1 MIFLNRNWGTEMAE
15 KLYRVYVKTLDHPHI
30 SEMMVSAPNPELA
43 STRALGHVK
52 EANPEKGRSL
62 EESQR
67 NSVVVAVKEAGK
79 NGCIV
84 TNKIPTAVF
93 DDIANS
99 VAKSRK
105 KK

>member
-1 MIFLNRNWGTEMAE
+1 MAE
-15 KLYRVYVKTLDHPHI
+15 KLFRVYVKTLDHPHI
-30 SEMMVSAPNPELA
+30 SEMMVSAPDAETA
-43 STRALGHVK
+43 SRRALGHVK

-62 EESQR
+62 AESQR

-93 DDIANS
+93 ADIAS
-99 VAKSRK
+99 SLDRTGES
-105 KK
+105 

>member
-1 MIFLNRNWGTEMAE
+1 MAE
-15 KLYRVYVKTLDHPHI
+15 KLFRVYVKTLDHPHI
-30 SEMMVSAPNPELA
+30 SEMMVSAPDAATA
-43 STRALGHVK
+43 SKRALGHVK

-62 EESQR
+62 AESQR

-93 DDIANS
+93 ADIANS
-99 VAKSRK
+99 MERTEEK
-105 KK
+105 